1 MKQASDYETFEQ
13 SQAAYGLGMKQAQLG
28 YEIDVYGEQDRQEQ
42 GFYDDITGII
52 QMKG

>member
-1 MKQASDYETFEQ
+1 
-13 SQAAYGLGMKQAQLG
+13 
-28 YEIDVYGEQDRQEQ
+28 VYGEQDRQEQ